1 MATKEVAKATAGEV
15 LVLDDDD
22 LLSEGTGL
30 ESVGTEDYALPFLRV
45 IQSGSPQLKKSYPN
59 KYIEG
64 AEEGMLFNTLTNQ
77 CYKGE
82 EGVAVIPCAYTK
94 KYIEWVPINKGG
106 GFVRDDH
113 PSNILSQTQ
122 KNDNRQFI
130 LPNENEIV
138 ETSQYFL
145 ILIENEESP
154 EQILL
159 SCTSTQLTFARRW
172 NTMLRTA
179 QVKNAAGTS
188 VLAPMF
194 SYIYRLKTAAQS
206 NNFGTWHGLS
216 VERERPTPLPIARIA
231 KDFMVAARAGE
242 VEVKQEGALDEVED
256 ENSNIPF

>member
-1 MATKEVAKATAGEV
+1 MPTKAVAKATAGEV
-15 LVLDDDD
+15 LVLEDDD

-45 IQSGSPQLKKSYPN
+45 IQSGSPQLKKSDPN

-94 KYIEWVPINKGG
+94 KYIEWVPINKGV

>member
-15 LVLDDDD
+15 LVLEDDD

-45 IQSGSPQLKKSYPN
+45 IQSGSPQLKKSDPN

>member
-15 LVLDDDD
+15 LVLEDDD

-45 IQSGSPQLKKSYPN
+45 IQSGSPQLKKSDPN

-64 AEEGMLFNTLTNQ
+64 AEEGMLFNTLTNEY
-77 CYKGE
+77 YKGD

>member
-45 IQSGSPQLKKSYPN
+45 IQSGSPQLKKSDPN

-82 EGVAVIPCAYTK
+82 EGVSVIPCAYTK

-159 SCTSTQLTFARRW
+159 SCTSTQLTCARRW

>member
-15 LVLDDDD
+15 LVLEDDD

-45 IQSGSPQLKKSYPN
+45 IQSGSPQLKKSDPN

-64 AEEGMLFNTLTNQ
+64 AEEGMLINTLTNQ